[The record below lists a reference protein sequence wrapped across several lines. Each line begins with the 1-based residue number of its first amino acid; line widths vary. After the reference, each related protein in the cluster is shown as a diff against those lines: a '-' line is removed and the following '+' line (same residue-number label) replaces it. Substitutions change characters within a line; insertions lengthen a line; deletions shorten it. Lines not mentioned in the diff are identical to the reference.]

1 MPTRSKI
8 GNARAFYPSMKNK
21 GDEWKELCK
30 LVANE
35 SDPQRL
41 SKHLDRLIR
50 ALDERKK
57 ALSSAADRRRPS
69 GSAKGEKSV

>member
-1 MPTRSKI
+1 
-8 GNARAFYPSMKNK
+8 MKNK
-21 GDEWKELCK
+21 NDEWKELCE

-50 ALDERKK
+50 ALDDRKK
-57 ALSSAADRRRPS
+57 ALGAAAERSKPTS
-69 GSAKGEKSV
+69 GSPESEE